1 MDRINQAWH
10 DLLVQKSFTMTVIEE
25 VDQTIYKGRFALTDV
40 HLIDFA
46 VSLSKSETK
55 SLGQIVFHKVAY
67 AKGKEER
74 TEWLDALNQLNQH
87 QAIYYYFVLGDDDY
101 VFMRHM
107 TEVTLESLEEFFNI
121 LLQGPTLIKNL
132 IPPIEDRF
140 GPFVVL

>member
-1 MDRINQAWH
+1 MDQINQAWH

-74 TEWLDALNQLNQH
+74 SEWLDALNQLNQH